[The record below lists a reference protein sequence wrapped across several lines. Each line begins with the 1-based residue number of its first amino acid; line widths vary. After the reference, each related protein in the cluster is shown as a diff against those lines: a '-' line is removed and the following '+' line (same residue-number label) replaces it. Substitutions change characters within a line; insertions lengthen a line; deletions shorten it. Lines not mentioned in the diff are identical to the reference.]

1 MSNCCC
7 CCSSVREEIFFFVY
21 EGGRAGG
28 VHCAGKVP
36 EGYSGRGTCTLGEC
50 SCEFKATERSGW
62 MMHRGRIQRAAFQT
76 CLILFAFG
84 LLLITVA
91 VLPRSVHRPTLFVVS
106 HPLCRCGQSSRPL
119 PHPTYIHILTG
130 PVVRPMGMPATHC
143 CTAVVVVDFFVLYF
157 LFRRERMRGCFHHR
171 PRLRC
176 LPLSLSLFLS
186 LSVLPHALPCLVCC
200 VRAQSILQSSPYAQT
215 CLPPSLHHLVFFSMS
230 LPRVRSPMIF
240 SLRSVA
246 RAGLLVG
253 CRRFRLQ
260 NVRLVQGE

>member
-1 MSNCCC
+1 MRAVSNCCC
-7 CCSSVREEIFFFVY
+7 CCCSVREEIFFFVY

-76 CLILFAFG
+76 CPILFAFG

-91 VLPRSVHRPTLFVVS
+91 VLPRSVHRPTPFVVS

-157 LFRRERMRGCFHHR
+157 LFVP
-171 PRLRC
+171 PRKDAWVLSPSPAPA
-176 LPLSLSLFLS
+176 LSPSLSLSLSSRTHS
-186 LSVLPHALPCLVCC
+186 LVWCVAYELKTYFSHPRMRLPA
-200 VRAQSILQSSPYAQT
+200 
-215 CLPPSLHHLVFFSMS
+215 CLPPCT
-230 LPRVRSPMIF
+230 I
-240 SLRSVA
+240 
-246 RAGLLVG
+246 
-253 CRRFRLQ
+253 
-260 NVRLVQGE
+260 